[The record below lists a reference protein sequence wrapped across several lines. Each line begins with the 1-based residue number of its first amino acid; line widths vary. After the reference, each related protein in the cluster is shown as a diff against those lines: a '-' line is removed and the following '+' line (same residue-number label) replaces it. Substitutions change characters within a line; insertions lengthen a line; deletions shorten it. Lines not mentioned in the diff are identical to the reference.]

1 MKKHIKKSID
11 GFGNDGK
18 FQAYYFTI
26 LYENNKLKHPQFTV
40 SELVLALKMAHKSF
54 GYQEP
59 IFEIQIG
66 LKEVMEILNCSKP
79 KAMKTLSN
87 LRKLKLIERIEW
99 QNFGPKQKYKYKV
112 MLPKGYKIDL
122 GSVLIEEEESLNK
135 FF

>member
-26 LYENNKLKHPQFTV
+26 LHENNKQKQPQFTI
-40 SELVLALKMAHKSF
+40 SELIVALKMAHKSF

-59 IFEIQIG
+59 VYEIQMG
-66 LKEVMEILNCSKP
+66 TKEVMDILNCSKP

-87 LRKLKLIERIEW
+87 LRELKLIKRIEW
-99 QNFGPKQKYKYKV
+99 QNFGPKQTYKYKV
-112 MLPKGYKIDL
+112 TLPKGYKIDL
-122 GSVLIEEEESLNK
+122 GSVLIEEEPSNK